1 MKDENIKRLNK
12 QKTINNKA
20 THASQKTK
28 EKKKKQ
34 CIVIEQ
40 VRSKGTF
47 DTYTVVKYNRN
58 IYKSARVG

>member
-20 THASQKTK
+20 THASQKAK
-28 EKKKKQ
+28 EKKKQ